1 MNTPAL
7 LRLGNQMLASHNQA
21 CFIERESLLRA
32 HAGETA
38 ACPTETRYLPS

>member
-7 LRLGNQMLASHNQA
+7 LRLRNRILASDNLA